1 MIDFEMKKPIIYT
14 LDELPVSIKYNL
26 NGVSN
31 HKREEVEESEFKFD
45 PKPMSKED
53 YTNAYHIVQDH
64 LQYGNTFLLN
74 LAFPTEVET
83 DLSLSEIYARSEAK
97 YKLHVEDELVVFSP
111 ETFIKIKDNHIYSY
125 PMKGT
130 IDADAMGADL
140 YILNDKKETA
150 EHCTIVDLIR
160 NDLSMVAKEVRVT
173 KFRYIDTIKTN
184 VKKLHQVSSEIRGKL
199 TDDYHSRLGDI
210 LFTLLPA
217 GSVSGAPK
225 PKTLEIIK
233 EAELQD
239 RGYYTGVFGVYD
251 GKSLDSGVMIRFIE
265 KTEEGKLQYR
275 SGGGI
280 TAMSDLDSEYQE
292 LIDKIYVPTHRK
304 HQDFQWPYLQ
314 STFLLD
320 TNIVLYLLSGDKTI
334 ADIINGKQLYISF
347 ITELEL
353 LGYPELSQSEKKQ
366 IQTFIDEC
374 SIINITEKIKERTIE
389 IRQSYKTKLPD
400 SIIAATSDYLSV
412 PLLTSDTGFRK
423 IQNVNTI
430 IYEL

>member
-1 MIDFEMKKPIIYT
+1 MNHPDIIEDCIAKINDLGKSRTPFFFMIDFEMKKPIIYP
-14 LDELPVSIKYNL
+14 LDELPPHIRYNI
-26 NGVSN
+26 NEQSN
-31 HKREEVEESEFKFD
+31 HKKLPQVESEFMFE
-45 PKPMSKED
+45 PMPIDKRE
-53 YTNAYHIVQDH
+53 YAKAFNIVQDH

-74 LAFPTEVET
+74 LALPTEIST
-83 DLSLSEIYARSEAK
+83 DLSLSDIYQRSQAK
-97 YKLHVEDELVVFSP
+97 YKLHIEEELVVFSP
-111 ETFIKIKDNHIYSY
+111 EIFVQIRDEYIYSY

-173 KFRYIDTIKTN
+173 KFRYIDTLKTN
-184 VKKLHQVSSEIRGKL
+184 LKSLHQVSSEIRGKL
-199 TDDYHSRLGDI
+199 SSDFHDRLGTI

-233 EAELQD
+233 EAEVHD

-251 GKSLDSGVMIRFIE
+251 GNTLDSGVMIRYIE
-265 KTEEGKLQYR
+265 KTNDGKLQYR

-304 HQDFQWPYLQ
+304 HKDFEWPYLQ
-314 STFLLD
+314 S
-320 TNIVLYLLSGDKTI
+320 
-334 ADIINGKQLYISF
+334 
-347 ITELEL
+347 
-353 LGYPELSQSEKKQ
+353 SE
-366 IQTFIDEC
+366 T
-374 SIINITEKIKERTIE
+374 
-389 IRQSYKTKLPD
+389 
-400 SIIAATSDYLSV
+400 
-412 PLLTSDTGFRK
+412 
-423 IQNVNTI
+423 
-430 IYEL
+430 

>member
-1 MIDFEMKKPIIYT
+1 MTQNKLIQDCITKINKLGSKRTPFFFMIDFEMKKPIIYP
-14 LDELPVSIKYNL
+14 LDELPNTIQYNL
-26 NGVSN
+26 NGKSN
-31 HKREEVEESEFKFD
+31 HKKVAIEESEFRFHPNPIDK
-45 PKPMSKED
+45 KKYSE
-53 YTNAYHIVQDH
+53 AYKVVQDH

-74 LAFPTEVET
+74 LAFPTEVDT
-83 DLSLSEIYARSEAK
+83 DLSLQEIYNRSEAK
-97 YKLHVEDELVVFSP
+97 YKLHVDDELVVFSP
-111 ETFIKIKDNHIYSY
+111 EIFIQIRDDHIYSY

-130 IDADAMGADL
+130 IDADALGADL

-173 KFRYIDTIKTN
+173 KFRYIDTLKTN
-184 VKKLHQVSSEIRGKL
+184 IKSLHQVSSEIRGKL
-199 TDDYHSRLGDI
+199 SNDFHDRLGTI

-251 GKSLDSGVMIRFIE
+251 GMTLDSGVMIRYIE
-265 KTEEGKLQYR
+265 KTEDGSLQYR

-280 TAMSDLDSEYQE
+280 TAMSDLDNEYQE

-314 STFLLD
+314 STE
-320 TNIVLYLLSGDKTI
+320 T
-334 ADIINGKQLYISF
+334 
-347 ITELEL
+347 
-353 LGYPELSQSEKKQ
+353 
-366 IQTFIDEC
+366 
-374 SIINITEKIKERTIE
+374 
-389 IRQSYKTKLPD
+389 
-400 SIIAATSDYLSV
+400 
-412 PLLTSDTGFRK
+412 
-423 IQNVNTI
+423 
-430 IYEL
+430 